1 MDDPGREA
9 VAAMVGGAGGAV
21 MISALVRAG
30 VAPRPAALAVAVG
43 GGLSALAL
51 DGTARQVA
59 IGAAAACLGQLALMW
74 LEAPRATERQTSRE
88 AAEAF
93 ARARRA
99 GHEEE
104 APATQPEGER
114 PAAVIEV
121 PAPGPKRREAGG
133 ARQRV
138 DARTARAH
146 AGGESWRMEERG
158 REAPSNVRMAGV
170 NREHLQRG

>member
-21 MISALVRAG
+21 IVSALVRAG

-51 DGTARQVA
+51 GGTARQVA
-59 IGAAAACLGQLALMW
+59 IGAAAASLGQLALMW
-74 LEAPRATERQTSRE
+74 VEAKRATERQTSLE

-104 APATQPEGER
+104 APATQPVEER
-114 PAAVIEV
+114 PAAMIEV
-121 PAPGPKRREAGG
+121 PAPGPE
-133 ARQRV
+133 
-138 DARTARAH
+138 
-146 AGGESWRMEERG
+146 EERG
-158 REAPSNVRMAGV
+158 RRRSTASGRSH
-170 NREHLQRG
+170 RSRSRGRRVLAHGGTGRGTEQCSDGGGGP